1 MWTVTCRSVSMGCIL
16 LRMSARFRLSN
27 HYFSWTCVGVLGKVG
42 HGICEIGARDITT
55 VQNIMKG
62 YDFYHIIPD
71 NFYRW
76 AGIYV
81 HSCIVM
87 DELKIFFIV
96 GGLYRHPNE
105 NAKQS
110 VYDIEVSLDKIPDGI
125 SAILAGDMNITPS
138 RMIMRKLCNIWLPYN
153 PVDLYLI

>member
-1 MWTVTCRSVSMGCIL
+1 M
-16 LRMSARFRLSN
+16 N
-27 HYFSWTCVGVLGKVG
+27 K
-42 HGICEIGARDITT
+42 D
-55 VQNIMKG
+55 
-62 YDFYHIIPD
+62 
-71 NFYRW
+71 
-76 AGIYV
+76 
-81 HSCIVM
+81 
-87 DELKIFFIV
+87 FFIV

-153 PVDLYLI
+153 PVDVYLI